1 MICGTEWDMRNMMP
15 SLQDGDNAAFLRVL
29 PTRGQRAYK
38 MAALPKRWRRG
49 SFFLYNVDVTHKM
62 ATRQAVLPTRWRRY
76 QQDGGFTHKMPTK
89 WRQCRVSASF
99 THKMA
104 ACIQYGGVTHKM
116 VALPTRCLQDGDSVV
131 FLRVLPQDG
140 GVHTRWWRY
149 PKDGGVGVFFPIKCR
164 HYPQD
169 GGFTIRWRRGSFA
182 YKMAGFWEF
191 TYKMVALRTRWWL
204 YPQDAYK
211 MATVPRFCEFY
222 QRSNSCDNKKI
233 I

>member
-62 ATRQAVLPTRWRRY
+62 VTRQAVLPTRWRRFWEFTHKMAALPTRWRLY
-76 QQDGGFTHKMPTK
+76 PQDAYKMATVPRFCEFCPQDGGVHTIWWRYPQDGGFTHKMPTR

-99 THKMA
+99 TTRWRRA
-104 ACIQYGGVTHKM
+104 YKM
-116 VALPTRCLQDGDSVV
+116 VALPK
-131 FLRVLPQDG
+131 
-140 GVHTRWWRY
+140 RWWR
-149 PKDGGVGVFFPIKCR
+149 GSFFPIKCR

-169 GGFTIRWRRGSFA
+169 GGFTIRW
-182 YKMAGFWEF
+182 
-191 TYKMVALRTRWWL
+191 
-204 YPQDAYK
+204 
-211 MATVPRFCEFY
+211 
-222 QRSNSCDNKKI
+222 
-233 I
+233 